1 MDVNPYR
8 FMAPFNTYEFS
19 TFHLNQKSN
28 LVLCSMAWNSG
39 DKAPKKEPKPPRTEG
54 ADAPLEDVENT
65 EAALELQYDT
75 IQYWAVRMGPFYNRQ
90 AQPPQEAIIVVAN
103 RIGVESGMCAF
114 TPILFTACL
123 PGRGHNMDL

>member
-1 MDVNPYR
+1 
-8 FMAPFNTYEFS
+8 
-19 TFHLNQKSN
+19 
-28 LVLCSMAWNSG
+28 MAWNSG